1 MNTPVDFPDQSIAAA
16 PMAAVRSLE
25 SELCGHVV
33 QFYSDDSYLLDG
45 LGRFVGTALGAGDS
59 AVVIAT
65 SGHLDGLGRRLK
77 ARGFDL
83 AKAQKQ
89 GRYTTFNAVE
99 VLSKF
104 MVNGDPDPQRFNHL
118 IGPALERAAA
128 TAQGESSRVVAFG
141 EMVALLWAEGQ
152 MDAALRLEQLW
163 NALARTHRF
172 SLHCAYPI
180 KGFDRRQHGAAFL
193 KICSEHSRVIP
204 GESYSSL
211 PNDEER
217 QRTVAQLQQKAEA
230 LETETV
236 LHQALQSAYEELERE
251 IAERRQAE
259 EKLRASEL
267 SLRELS
273 GHLLQTQD
281 EERRR
286 LGRELHDTVGQH
298 LAVLK
303 MGLDLLKSDRRPA
316 GEDANTL
323 LAECAE
329 LVEQS
334 IKEIRTMSYL
344 LYPPMLEEAGL
355 ETAAVWYVDGFA
367 KRSGIETTLDIPT
380 DLGRPHRDVE
390 LALFRVLQE
399 SLTNVHRH
407 SGSPVA
413 HVRLFHTD
421 GLVRLEIQDEGKG
434 ISASARQSLESPQG
448 TPGVGLRGMQERVR
462 HLGGALQL
470 DSNPNG
476 TTIRVVIPLQPQNS
490 PALPCSV

>member
-1 MNTPVDFPDQSIAAA
+1 
-16 PMAAVRSLE
+16 
-25 SELCGHVV
+25 
-33 QFYSDDSYLLDG
+33 
-45 LGRFVGTALGAGDS
+45 
-59 AVVIAT
+59 
-65 SGHLDGLGRRLK
+65 
-77 ARGFDL
+77 
-83 AKAQKQ
+83 
-89 GRYTTFNAVE
+89 
-99 VLSKF
+99 
-104 MVNGDPDPQRFNHL
+104 
-118 IGPALERAAA
+118 
-128 TAQGESSRVVAFG
+128 
-141 EMVALLWAEGQ
+141 
-152 MDAALRLEQLW
+152 
-163 NALARTHRF
+163 
-172 SLHCAYPI
+172 
-180 KGFDRRQHGAAFL
+180 
-193 KICSEHSRVIP
+193 
-204 GESYSSL
+204 
-211 PNDEER
+211 
-217 QRTVAQLQQKAEA
+217 VAQLQQKAEA